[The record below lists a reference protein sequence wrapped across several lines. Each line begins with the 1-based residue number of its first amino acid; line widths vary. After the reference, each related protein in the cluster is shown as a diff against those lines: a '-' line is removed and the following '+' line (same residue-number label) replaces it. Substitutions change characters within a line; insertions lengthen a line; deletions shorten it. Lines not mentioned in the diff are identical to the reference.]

1 MVCCRELIS
10 RVWEADDFEADANVN
25 KITSLKV
32 NFFIARPCE
41 TSLNILI

>member
-10 RVWEADDFEADANVN
+10 RIWEADDFEADANVN

-32 NFFIARPCE
+32 NF
-41 TSLNILI
+41 SLLDLVKPA